1 MLFKRRD
8 KLSFITKVGNL
19 VWPKMGLRRMWHYY
33 RHRTIRIPASE
44 HSIAAGLA
52 FGALVSWTPT
62 FGTHLIQCAIFNWV
76 TKTSFPAAFIG
87 SIWGNFLTTPA
98 LMLISFHAGK
108 LILTTLGLDHL
119 VFQHADGVT
128 EVTESSLE
136 AAKIFIPTLVGGYA
150 MGILTFPIF
159 YYPTYYMVKAAR
171 ATRRSLI
178 ERNIHDK
185 ASEMTKPGT
194 NE

>member
-8 KLSFITKVGNL
+8 KEEFWSKVRNL
-19 VWPKMGLRRMWHYY
+19 LWPRMGLRRLWSYY

-62 FGTHLIQCAIFNWV
+62 FGTHLLQCALFNWI
-76 TKTSFPAAFIG
+76 TKTNFPAAFIG
-87 SIWGNFLTTPA
+87 SAWGNFITTPA

-108 LILTTLGLDHL
+108 IILLTLGFDDL
-119 VFQHADGVT
+119 VHHHADGVT

-136 AAKIFIPTLVGGYA
+136 ATKIFIPTLVGGYA
-150 MGILTFPIF
+150 MGILTFPLF

-171 ATRRSLI
+171 AARRSRI
-178 ERNIHDK
+178 EKTIH
-185 ASEMTKPGT
+185 AEAAQITGEAQS
-194 NE
+194 